1 MNSFKSYF
9 NFLFNRNH
17 ICIIISSNSKP
28 PNFITSIINFSKSL
42 KGYKNIAIT
51 FKTTTRHKLVN
62 SDNLEI
68 NIVNSYVLSNWIF
81 IFIKEFSLCS
91 FTYYTYFSPISNII
105 IIYKTSTCINLFSR
119 NFC

>member
-1 MNSFKSYF
+1 MNSFKCYF
-9 NFLFNRNH
+9 NILFNRNY
-17 ICIIISSNSKP
+17 IGIIISSNSKP
-28 PNFITSIINFSKSL
+28 SNFITSIINFPESL

-68 NIVNSYVLSNWIF
+68 NIINSYVLSNGIF
-81 IFIKEFSLCS
+81 IFIKQFSLCS
-91 FTYYTYFSPISNII
+91 FTYYTYFSPVSNVI